1 MKLFVHRR
9 TRRATLL
16 PNACSRLCRPTT
28 GMPRANKAVS
38 KEMPD
43 GSPNVP
49 ADMTVLQQHVRFWDS
64 DGDGVIWPWDTFVGG

>member
-1 MKLFVHRR
+1 
-9 TRRATLL
+9 
-16 PNACSRLCRPTT
+16 
-28 GMPRANKAVS
+28 MPRANKAVS